1 MVLMLI
7 VMMGLFSFSTQ
18 AQDNAEETDTP
29 AVVNEADTGVGIVGD
44 SVPVV
49 DNGNDNLQ
57 VNVITIVIGLLS
69 AFAAGGVVGIA
80 GVASYV
86 NRIKDDVST
95 VTAIEG
101 LANSY
106 PPQTKDLVESI
117 FQTIKNIGELGVE
130 AFDGVP
136 MASKTNSVFT
146 EDMDVMSGLVPAPDY
161 SGSGKPPVQG

>member
-1 MVLMLI
+1 MVLILI
-7 VMMGLFSFSTQ
+7 VMLGLLSFSTQ
-18 AQDNAEETDTP
+18 AQGEAEETDTP
-29 AVVNEADTGVGIVGD
+29 AVINEADTGVGVVAD
-44 SVPVV
+44 DVPVV
-49 DNGNDNLQ
+49 SNDSLQ

-130 AFDGVP
+130 AFDDVP
-136 MASKTNSVFT
+136 IADKI
-146 EDMDVMSGLVPAPDY
+146 EPAGDGAVVE
-161 SGSGKPPVQG
+161 SAG

>member
-1 MVLMLI
+1 MML
-7 VMMGLFSFSTQ
+7 GLLSFSTQ
-18 AQDNAEETDTP
+18 AQDSAEETDTP
-29 AVVNEADTGVGIVGD
+29 AVVNEADTGVGVVGD
-44 SVPVV
+44 NVPVV
-49 DNGNDNLQ
+49 SNDNLQ

-136 MASKTNSVFT
+136 MASKTNVFT
-146 EDMDVMSGLVPAPDY
+146 EDMDVLSGLVPAPDY
-161 SGSGKPPVQG
+161 SGSGKSPVQG